1 MKTNLFFQKIEKILY
16 EKYETKNYKIS
27 SMYLDE
33 RFSVNNLGELNIHKF
48 INVNVNVELESE
60 FIDFKIKLIDE

>member
-1 MKTNLFFQKIEKILY
+1 MKTNQFFQKIEEILY

-33 RFSVNNLGELNIHKF
+33 RFSVNNLGELKVHKF
-48 INVNVNVELESE
+48 INVNIDVELEPE
-60 FIDFKIKLIDE
+60 FIDVKIKLIDE